1 MDVSSKPGCNLV
13 LMSGKLASS
22 TNDLVLRSVEKHWLK
37 QHVGN
42 VIISKVFEQNYNL
55 KAYFKVNFCY

>member
-13 LMSGKLASS
+13 LMSEKLASS
-22 TNDLVLRSVEKHWLK
+22 TNYLVLRSVEKQLLK

-42 VIISKVFEQNYNL
+42 VIICKQSYSTKL
-55 KAYFKVNFCY
+55 

>member
-1 MDVSSKPGCNLV
+1 MDVSSIPGCLLG

-37 QHVGN
+37 QHVGI
-42 VIISKVFEQNYNL
+42 VIINKVIQQNCNL
-55 KAYFKVNFCY
+55 KANFKVNFC